1 MSNRERLDDGAI
13 REQLDQLDGWELD
26 EGRLHRQLEFEDF
39 VQAFAFM
46 TAVALSAE
54 RMNHHPDWSNVY
66 NRVDIHLSSHDV
78 GGISERDFRL
88 ARRIDALFAGRA
100 E

>member
-1 MSNRERLDDGAI
+1 MSNRDRLDDGAI
-13 REQLDQLDGWELD
+13 REQVAQLAGWELD

-66 NRVDIHLSSHDV
+66 NRVDIHLTSHDV
-78 GGISERDFRL
+78 GGLSERDFRL
-88 ARRIDALFAGRA
+88 ARHIDALFAGRA
-100 E
+100 K